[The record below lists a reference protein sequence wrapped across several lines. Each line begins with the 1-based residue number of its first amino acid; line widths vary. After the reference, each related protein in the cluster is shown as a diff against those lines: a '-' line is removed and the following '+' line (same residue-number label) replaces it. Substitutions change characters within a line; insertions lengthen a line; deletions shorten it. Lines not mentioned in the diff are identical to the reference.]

1 MSLVADELIRFS
13 SVLRIAYNFLTGR
26 DYLKRKKFR
35 EKKKLISVA
44 LPFSD
49 LVYAFPDLIPVF
61 PIRMHDFKI
70 HKYLTYLGSASKIF
84 GWNKVTNFL
93 GFVKDLGIKD
103 ISQTVDNIIED
114 VIGTINDKYNEM
126 YDFGEES
133 GIPSDF
139 CYGVKSLYGMNV
151 SKGKNCD
158 ANLNYTIRCSA
169 WNKYL
174 ESIKAIGNPSKQIW
188 IEIPPRNIG
197 NSLEL
202 FRDNIVK
209 GLTELEKISNYNY
222 TDNMLRE
229 HFRTVN
235 QIHQAYKTI
244 INEISTS
251 DFYPCN
257 PATFSEILALLSI
270 SFHDYNSNAT
280 RFRDNISSLV
290 DEMKGRVRKGIGMDV
305 SNRPKILITPMF
317 GGWEPK
323 THDIIYELGG
333 RVLYGDW
340 DLLQFLEDIP
350 ISNRTDPVEA
360 YAKFLM
366 DVNSKGIGCDNNT
379 LTDSYV
385 RLAKNLG
392 ADGLVFVQV
401 FGCHSISN
409 CFTMLKEKLRR
420 ELEIPSIALNFNK
433 MGENVEQI
441 RTRLGAFMEI
451 QNETKKTTK
460 N

>member
-61 PIRMHDFKI
+61 PIRMHEFKI
-70 HKYLTYLGSASKIF
+70 HKYLSYLGSASNIF
-84 GWNKVTNFL
+84 GWNRVTNIL

-114 VIGTINDKYNEM
+114 VIDTINEKYNEM
-126 YDFGEES
+126 YDFGEEC
-133 GIPSDF
+133 GIPTDF

-188 IEIPPRNIG
+188 IEVPPRDIG
-197 NSLEL
+197 NALEL
-202 FRDNIVK
+202 FVDNINK
-209 GLTELEKISNYNY
+209 GLGELESISSYNYNSN
-222 TDNMLRE
+222 TLRK
-229 HFRTVN
+229 HFHTAN
-235 QIHQAYKTI
+235 QIHQAYKQI
-244 INEISTS
+244 IYDIGTA

-257 PATFSEILALLSI
+257 PATFSEILALLNI

-280 RFRDNISSLV
+280 RFRDNITSLLN
-290 DEMKGRVRKGIGMDV
+290 EMKGRITKGIGMEV
-305 SNRPKILITPMF
+305 SKMPKILITPMF

-340 DLLQFLEDIP
+340 DLLRFLEDIP
-350 ISNRTDPVEA
+350 ISNRADPIEA
-360 YAKFLM
+360 YAQFLM
-366 DVNSKGIGCDNNT
+366 DANQIGIGCDNNT

-385 RLAKNLG
+385 RLARNLN
-392 ADGLVFVQV
+392 ADGLIFIQI

-409 CFTMLKEKLRR
+409 CYTMLKEKLRR
-420 ELEIPSIALNFNK
+420 ELEIPSIAINFNK
-433 MGENVEQI
+433 MGENVEQVK
-441 RTRLGAFMEI
+441 TRLGAFMEMF
-451 QNETKKTTK
+451 N
-460 N
+460 

>member
-35 EKKKLISVA
+35 ENKKLISIG

-49 LVYAFPDLIPVF
+49 LVYGFPDLIPVF
-61 PIRMHDFKI
+61 PIRMHEFKI
-70 HKYLTYLGSASKIF
+70 HKYLTYLGSASNIF
-84 GWNKVTNFL
+84 GWNRVTNFL

-103 ISQTVDNIIED
+103 ISQTVDNIIEG
-114 VIGTINDKYNEM
+114 VIDTINEKYNEM

-133 GIPSDF
+133 GIPTDF

-197 NSLEL
+197 NTLEL
-202 FRDNIVK
+202 FMDNIVK
-209 GLTELEKISNYNY
+209 GIEELEEISNYSYN
-222 TDNMLRE
+222 DNTLRT
-229 HFRTVN
+229 HFQTAN
-235 QIHQAYKTI
+235 QIHQSYKKI
-244 INEISTS
+244 IYDISTA

-257 PATFSEILALLSI
+257 PATYSEILALLNI

-280 RFRDNISSLV
+280 RYRDNISSLLE
-290 DEMKGRVRKGIGMDV
+290 EMKGRMRKGIGMDV
-305 SNRPKILITPMF
+305 SERPKILITPMF

-323 THDIIYELGG
+323 MHDIIYELGG
-333 RVLYGDW
+333 RALYGDW
-340 DLLQFLEDIP
+340 DLLGFLDDIP
-350 ISNRTDPVEA
+350 ISNKTDPIEA
-360 YAKFLM
+360 YAQFLM
-366 DVNSKGIGCDNNT
+366 DITSEGIGCDNDT
-379 LTDSYV
+379 LTNSYV
-385 RLAKNLG
+385 RLAKDLK

-401 FGCHSISN
+401 FGCHSVSN
-409 CFTMLKEKLRR
+409 CYTMLKEKLRR

-433 MGENVEQI
+433 MGENIEQI
-441 RTRLGAFMEI
+441 KTRLGAFMEMFP
-451 QNETKKTTK
+451 
-460 N
+460 